1 MNLIQEQQERV
12 DAEGPANIEEDNDDH
27 FDVGDDREPII
38 RNTFADDQ
46 PTFRSSTQRGN
57 VHTQNIKME
66 TNLIISSYLAQDIMN
81 IQRHNCV

>member
-1 MNLIQEQQERV
+1 MV
-12 DAEGPANIEEDNDDH
+12 EDNDDH

-57 VHTQNIKME
+57 VHT
-66 TNLIISSYLAQDIMN
+66 
-81 IQRHNCV
+81 